1 MGVESQ
7 RDELIKK
14 MWLIYTVQYSLA
26 MRKNEILPFA
36 ATSMELGAIMLSEIS
51 QSEKDSYP
59 MFSLICG
66 S

>member
-36 ATSMELGAIMLSEIS
+36 ATSMELEGIMLREIS
-51 QSEKDSYP
+51 QSEKDRYH

-66 S
+66 I